1 VAEAGTELEEEE
13 DEGALGVLT
22 VLDLSEGIAGAFATK
37 LLADYGATVIKV
49 ERPRRGDPTRHLGPF
64 PDSIPHP
71 ERSALFLY
79 LNTNKLSLTLDYRVA
94 TGAALL
100 RRLLGESDCL
110 VEDHPTGRRDAFGL
124 GSAELI
130 RDMPRLVITQVSA
143 YGATGPYSGRPA
155 TNLTSY
161 AAGGQMAMCGDPDRE
176 PLLAG
181 GFQADYQ
188 LGLHAYAATLGALWH
203 AAQTEHGQV
212 VDVGALESMA
222 TTLELSLSNYLYRNR
237 PGAEPPA
244 AESPFLAGPTRRGNA
259 QSAAIGLYPCAD
271 GYVGVHAMA
280 RQVPALLELLGVDDE
295 ELGRDRLRRN
305 DELSALI
312 YAWAADMPKR
322 EAYRLAGEHRAPLA
336 YVHDMRDL
344 VESEHLRYRA
354 AIREVAH
361 PEAGVL
367 SYPRGPFEI
376 DGAPW
381 REGRAPLLGE
391 HNEEV
396 LCEIAGLERRDLPAL
411 AAAGVI

>member
-1 VAEAGTELEEEE
+1 MTRPDLDVEDEA
-13 DEGALGVLT
+13 EGALAVLT
-22 VLDLSEGIAGAFATK
+22 VLDLSEGVAGAFATK

-49 ERPRRGDPTRHLGPF
+49 ERPGRGDPTRRLGPF
-64 PDSIPHP
+64 AGGAPHP

-79 LNTNKLSLTLDYRVA
+79 LNTNKLGVTLDYTTP
-94 TGAALL
+94 TGAAVL
-100 RRLLGESDCL
+100 RRLMAECDGV
-110 VEDHPTGRRDAFGL
+110 VEDHPTRRRDDLGL
-124 GSAELI
+124 SAEELI
-130 RDMPRLVITQVSA
+130 KAMPRLVITQVSA
-143 YGATGPYSGRPA
+143 YGSSGAYASRPA
-155 TNLTSY
+155 TNLTSF
-161 AAGGQMAMCGDPDRE
+161 ASGGQMAMCGDPDRE

-181 GFQADYQ
+181 GYQAEYQ

-212 VDVGALESMA
+212 VDVGGMEAMA
-222 TTLELSLSNYLYRNR
+222 TTLELALSNYLYRNR
-237 PGAEPPA
+237 PGAEPPPA
-244 AESPFLAGPTRRGNA
+244 DSPFLSGPLRRGNA

-280 RQVPALLELLGVDDE
+280 RQMPALLELIGVQDE

-336 YVHDMRDL
+336 FVHDMRDL
-344 VESEHLRYRA
+344 LESEHLRYRRA
-354 AIREVAH
+354 LREVSH
-361 PEAGVL
+361 PEAGTL
-367 SYPRGPFEI
+367 TYPRGPFEI
-376 DGAPW
+376 TGAPW

-396 LCEIAGLERRDLPAL
+396 LCEIAGIDRDDLIAL